1 MTTTDET
8 QMAETRTTQAQTTR
22 PAGRPRSARAEKA
35 IIDATLDLVG
45 ESSGLS
51 ELSIEGI
58 AARAG
63 VGKTTIYRRWSSKE
77 DLLVDALATLKRPF
91 PVPGGVSV
99 REDLI
104 TYMRVFQQ
112 DACDARNRCVMN
124 IAMNEAERHP
134 RLVERIR
141 QATIEP
147 RRAAMAALL
156 RRGIATGEL
165 RADLDVRIAMATV
178 VGTIMWYIRTEGPE
192 ENGELPS
199 DLAERIVDQLLTGL
213 GPG

>member
-8 QMAETRTTQAQTTR
+8 QATGAQTPR

-35 IIDATLDLVG
+35 IIDATLDLIG
-45 ESSGLS
+45 ESVGIS
-51 ELSIEGI
+51 ELSIEAI

-63 VGKTTIYRRWSSKE
+63 VGKTTIYRRWSNKE
-77 DLLVDALATLKRPF
+77 DLLVDALATLKTPLP
-91 PVPGGVSV
+91 PVAGVSV
-99 REDLI
+99 REDLVV
-104 TYMRVFQQ
+104 YARVFLR

-147 RRAAMAALL
+147 RRAAITTLL
-156 RRGIATGEL
+156 RRGVTTGEL
-165 RADLDVRIAMATV
+165 RAGLDVPIAMANL
-178 VGTIMWYIRTEGPE
+178 VGTVMWYIRTEGVDE
-192 ENGELPS
+192 CTASS
-199 DLAERIVDQLLTGL
+199 DLAERIVDHLLAGL
-213 GPG
+213 AP